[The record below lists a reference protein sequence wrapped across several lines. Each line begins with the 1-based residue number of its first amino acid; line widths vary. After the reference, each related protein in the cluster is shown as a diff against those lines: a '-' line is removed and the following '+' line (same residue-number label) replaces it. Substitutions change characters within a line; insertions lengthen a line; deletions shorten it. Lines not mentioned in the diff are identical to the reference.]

1 RFDGKDVQGCREGAE
16 HARRGGDAY
25 AGHQPHVARCQRRAE
40 RNLAPRT
47 RCADGNAAVAGGGRG
62 RIAGGNSRLAVAL
75 GEGSRACEIGTY
87 TVWCRTASRR
97 ERWPSS
103 RQNVRARQRVHSQGK
118 NPRTVTSRS
127 CAQPLRFSRRRWLEP
142 QCLQT
147 LLLNRLTSSYDWHPT
162 KGCCF
167 GWPHA
172 RWKRPKITEDCAGG
186 EPGLMPRLVLIRR
199 ILLALKRAAL
209 SHQGSALSQ
218 KGCSGRSGRVNP
230 SGTGHLPS
238 AEGVTFFTPSR
249 SLSILAH

>member
-47 RCADGNAAVAGGGRG
+47 RCADGNAALAGGGRG
-62 RIAGGNSRLAVAL
+62 RIAGGNSPAGGRPGGGIPGLRNRDLHCLVQDRFAARAMAIVPAECPCTAKGALPGKESKDCQEPKLRPTPAVQPAKMARAAVFADSVTQQVDLLIRL
-75 GEGSRACEIGTY
+75 
-87 TVWCRTASRR
+87 
-97 ERWPSS
+97 
-103 RQNVRARQRVHSQGK
+103 
-118 NPRTVTSRS
+118 
-127 CAQPLRFSRRRWLEP
+127 
-142 QCLQT
+142 
-147 LLLNRLTSSYDWHPT
+147 DPT

-172 RWKRPKITEDCAGG
+172 RWKRPEITEDCAGG